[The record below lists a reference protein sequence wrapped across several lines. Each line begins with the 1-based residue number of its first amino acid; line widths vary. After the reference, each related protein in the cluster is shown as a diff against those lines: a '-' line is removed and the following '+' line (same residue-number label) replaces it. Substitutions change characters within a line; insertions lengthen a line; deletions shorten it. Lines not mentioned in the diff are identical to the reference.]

1 MITLENKYKIS
12 FFVEKNEAQISGF
25 AVVKK
30 SSKSLKKIFLEKK
43 KIVNPICAD
52 MIFKTVCIYF
62 Y

>member
-1 MITLENKYKIS
+1 MIALKNKYKIS

-43 KIVNPICAD
+43 LSTLFAQI
-52 MIFKTVCIYF
+52 
-62 Y
+62 

>member
-1 MITLENKYKIS
+1 MIALKNKYKIS

-43 KIVNPICAD
+43 IVHLICAD
-52 MIFKTVCIYF
+52 MIFKTVCINF